1 MEDKKNFFDL
11 DYDSSKIIRI
21 LPATTSHGKTM
32 PYYTLTHK
40 YWISEEDRKRDLRK
54 TKIKNILN
62 AIDL

>member
-1 MEDKKNFFDL
+1 MKDKKTIFDF
-11 DYDSSKIIRI
+11 DYDGTKTIRI
-21 LPATTSHGKTM
+21 LPSNISYGKTM
-32 PYYTLTHK
+32 PYYTLSHK